1 MGWGDSAVSPR
12 PQLNRSRYGN
22 SKIEGRARPD
32 EAQFRKWEQAAREGA
47 DVKTVRL
54 NSLRLAKAAAETVA
68 ASSQAIAPY
77 DRKPRSLSRGA
88 AAVRSLASLIRFATS
103 CGSSCTASTTGR
115 NDASLALL
123 PPGWRSMLKIVSDR
137 VRPLKAL
144 GHFLKR
150 RTLRPTDFDALI
162 DR

>member
-54 NSLRLAKAAAETVA
+54 NSRRLAKVAAAETVV
-68 ASSQAIAPY
+68 ASSQA
-77 DRKPRSLSRGA
+77 
-88 AAVRSLASLIRFATS
+88 
-103 CGSSCTASTTGR
+103 
-115 NDASLALL
+115 
-123 PPGWRSMLKIVSDR
+123 
-137 VRPLKAL
+137 
-144 GHFLKR
+144 
-150 RTLRPTDFDALI
+150 
-162 DR
+162 